1 MYKRKNRERCKA
13 QHRAKLARQEEKLAP
28 IPDHEF
34 GNSGPNAV
42 QILEIA
48 CIQQAHGRPGQL
60 TKEQSIKNAST
71 GKHGRCITIGYKC

>member
-1 MYKRKNRERCKA
+1 MYKRKNRDRCKA
-13 QHRAKLARQEEKLAP
+13 QAKAKIEKEIALAP

-71 GKHGRCITIGYKC
+71 GKHGRCKTIGYKC